1 MFEEICYNW
10 IGRKN
15 TVQVN
20 TANENIEILQSHA
33 VGAQHVQHAF
43 SLVAVIVAVI
53 RDDDIKGDFHND
65 DVALIITSTRW
76 TNG

>member
-1 MFEEICYNW
+1 MP
-10 IGRKN
+10 
-15 TVQVN
+15 
-20 TANENIEILQSHA
+20 
-33 VGAQHVQHAF
+33 HAF

-65 DVALIITSTRW
+65 DVALLITSVRW